1 MQTHEYRDWNV
12 RKFLRHRFALLV
24 TSLAAVS
31 AGAIL
36 LPLPGHSAPS
46 TEASAKS
53 QADVPLLRWDLLR
66 QTYYNPPVAVTFP
79 DSLRLYDGKKVRMEG
94 YIMPN
99 FGAQDQSDLLLTGL
113 HPRSL
118 FCGPTDM
125 TALVQVYMPGF
136 DPVGWPTLPIE
147 MVGTFFLSKR
157 PMSLHAIYYMNGI
170 SWRPLRTW
178 EQDFPGTVDELQGD
192 RDMGDR

>member
-1 MQTHEYRDWNV
+1 MQPG
-12 RKFLRHRFALLV
+12 HRFAILFAALV
-24 TSLAAVS
+24 AVS
-31 AGAIL
+31 SGALL
-36 LPLPGHSAPS
+36 LPLPQHGASIA
-46 TEASAKS
+46 EASAKN
-53 QADVPLLRWDLLR
+53 ADKPPLLRWDLLR
-66 QTYYNPPVAVTFP
+66 QTFYNPPTEVTFP

-99 FGAQDQSDLLLTGL
+99 FGSQDQADLLLTGL

-147 MVGTFFLSKR
+147 MVGTFFISKR
-157 PMSLHAIYYMNGI
+157 PLSLHAIYYMNGI
-170 SWRPLRTW
+170 SWRPLKTW
-178 EQDFPGTVDELQGD
+178 EQDFPGTVDEFQTEQ
-192 RDMGDR
+192 DMGDR